1 MSSSPDSELLHQLFT
16 DAAYD
21 ITPSLVPLAAIVQ
34 AGRTRR
40 RRHTTALAT
49 ACGLL
54 LIPLAATAVHIT
66 TSPAQTIG
74 QPAATVSSVRV
85 VAPGERVQAAPKAQ
99 LWLTKDGKHW
109 STPTQANQFR
119 SVTDGNLDMSLP
131 GVSLQSEPIQ
141 GRYFLSGVYN
151 GKGDAVSV
159 KVVTDKGTVT
169 GRVVRLAGQ
178 PGWGAWYATSPLPT
192 GPKSKDGTHNFVHS
206 VTVQDIAGHTIA
218 TLTLR

>member
-1 MSSSPDSELLHQLFT
+1 MT
-16 DAAYD
+16 RIKKYVAA
-21 ITPSLVPLAAIVQ
+21 AAIAAAVVGAPTMAQ
-34 AGRTRR
+34 AF
-40 RRHTTALAT
+40 AT
-49 ACGLL
+49 PAKATV
-54 LIPLAATAVHIT
+54 AAAAKTGAS
-66 TSPAQTIG
+66 TSAKTSKM
-74 QPAATVSSVRV
+74 VSSVRV